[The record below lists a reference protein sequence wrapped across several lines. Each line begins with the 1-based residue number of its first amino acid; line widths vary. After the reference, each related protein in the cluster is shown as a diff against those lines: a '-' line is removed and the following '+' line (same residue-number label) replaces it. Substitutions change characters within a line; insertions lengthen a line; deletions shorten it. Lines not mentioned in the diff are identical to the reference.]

1 MSYKKINLL
10 VVDDDEVDRIAIKR
24 AIKSSG
30 FNADLHFG
38 DTYDEGMEKAL
49 SMEFD
54 VLIVDYYLAAMNAGD
69 FISEYFQRG
78 GTAPV
83 IIVSSQ
89 GEEKIVVE
97 LMKAGACDYIP
108 KSVLTPETIARALKG
123 ALKSRASKNNHSNIE
138 TALVQTERTL
148 NAVVSKSP
156 LILFSINESGIFT
169 LFKGMAMDTIRL
181 SEEDVISLKSFD

>member
-54 VLIVDYYLAAMNAGD
+54 VLIVDYYLTVMNAGD

-78 GTAPV
+78 GTAP
-83 IIVSSQ
+83 IIVVSSQ

-108 KSVLTPETIARALKG
+108 KAVLTPETIARSLKG
-123 ALKSRASKNNHSNIE
+123 ALKSKASKNNHSNIE

-156 LILFSINESGIFT
+156 LILF
-169 LFKGMAMDTIRL
+169 
-181 SEEDVISLKSFD
+181 